1 MKKIVVNVLIILYF
15 LVAVV
20 VTYALL
26 SYNKYNIVETKD
38 KYILTIKEDNP
49 DFKKSDL
56 LVVKKSQDLKE
67 KDYVFYYDTY
77 ATKVTVKYAKIKQIK
92 TINEEEQ
99 EINLEN
105 DLVLSSENIL
115 GSKQNTISY
124 AIIGTVFNVLTSKW
138 RYLFIIIFPMLI
150 AFIYELYAIAKEV
163 KRK

>member
-56 LVVKKSQDLKE
+56 LVVKKSLLNFSFIS
-67 KDYVFYYDTY
+67 YNSVFMDNKFSFKRLFCSVKFLLIFSKLT
-77 ATKVTVKYAKIKQIK
+77 AISERTETVS
-92 TINEEEQ
+92 
-99 EINLEN
+99 L
-105 DLVLSSENIL
+105 LSSV
-115 GSKQNTISY
+115 
-124 AIIGTVFNVLTSKW
+124 VFS
-138 RYLFIIIFPMLI
+138 FIF
-150 AFIYELYAIAKEV
+150 
-163 KRK
+163 

>member
-77 ATKVTVKYAKIKQIK
+77 ATKVTVK
-92 TINEEEQ
+92 
-99 EINLEN
+99 
-105 DLVLSSENIL
+105 
-115 GSKQNTISY
+115 
-124 AIIGTVFNVLTSKW
+124 
-138 RYLFIIIFPMLI
+138 
-150 AFIYELYAIAKEV
+150 
-163 KRK
+163 

>member
-1 MKKIVVNVLIILYF
+1 MKKIVVNVLIVLYF

-67 KDYVFYYDTY
+67 KDYVFIYD
-77 ATKVTVKYAKIKQIK
+77 
-92 TINEEEQ
+92 
-99 EINLEN
+99 
-105 DLVLSSENIL
+105 
-115 GSKQNTISY
+115 GS
-124 AIIGTVFNVLTSKW
+124 VPF
-138 RYLFIIIFPMLI
+138 R
-150 AFIYELYAIAKEV
+150 
-163 KRK
+163 R

>member
-77 ATKVTVKYAKIKQIK
+77 ATKVTVKYAKI
-92 TINEEEQ
+92 IN
-99 EINLEN
+99 
-105 DLVLSSENIL
+105 VCR
-115 GSKQNTISY
+115 
-124 AIIGTVFNVLTSKW
+124 TSK
-138 RYLFIIIFPMLI
+138 LFFQPHGRGISELFPPLQRVLLNKI
-150 AFIYELYAIAKEV
+150 KEV
-163 KRK
+163 KYESYY